1 MESLTEYKAIH
12 EKRDLSKIRLMK
24 IQNKQKKQ
32 AIVVTIFWMILALV
46 ISIMISSLFS
56 FNTSPVRNFIYSFVM
71 AIVIVNWIYFLP
83 FLGVMI
89 IVIIRTRS
97 RNFFFQLVPNLGLLI
112 IITIVALIN
121 QIQLKED
128 IFAALFVIFLLGVVI
143 IESIFLRL
151 VVQGAKKNK
160 KPLFLWTFFQ
170 NSFEAYSS
178 TILAQQALLINE
190 ELNGYSQRPFFT
202 DFPEITQ
209 YCVTDQEFVS
219 RMSDYAKFLVEKS
232 ELIGWDIKENKN
244 SIALYPRVLMGELN
258 LGLGIRYIWKLFN
271 RVLKKQLTTIN
282 VNFSTPEISLRIVKQ
297 DYELLSEVTYHQ
309 LGQLVLQR
317 FKQSILEFL
326 EGNIDKSYRILFPL
340 DK

>member
-1 MESLTEYKAIH
+1 VESLTEYKAIH
-12 EKRDLSKIRLMK
+12 EKRDLIKIRLMK

-143 IESIFLRL
+143 IESIFLR
-151 VVQGAKKNK
+151 
-160 KPLFLWTFFQ
+160 F
-170 NSFEAYSS
+170 SS

-209 YCVTDQEFVS
+209 YCVADQEFVS